1 MPSMPIEN
9 RADIENRLRAHTTDN
24 WQPLAAMHF
33 RFRGAFAYVTA
44 ILPTGEAQPLC
55 RLRWIGADDRY
66 GVALYRASH
75 DDYEDTWLP
84 DGTNTATPENALDLA
99 ASTYLP

>member
-9 RADIENRLRAHTTDN
+9 RADIENRLRAHTTYN
-24 WQPLAAMHF
+24 WQPLADITL
-33 RFRGAFAYVTA
+33 RYRGAFAYITA
-44 ILPTGEAQPLC
+44 ILPTGETQPLC
-55 RLRWIGADDRY
+55 RLRWIGLDDRY

-84 DGTNTATPENALDLA
+84 DGTNTATPEDAFDFA
-99 ASTYLP
+99 AHVYLP